1 MTRTS
6 HNFTLIEMLTVIA
19 IIAILAGLII
29 PAVGRARVSAKT
41 AACIS
46 NQGQTMK
53 IIQQSIN
60 DNDGYF
66 ISGTTADTNYW
77 SVWLYNK
84 NYIQDFNGIRCPAI
98 VTYTITSV
106 DPSDT
111 NAATQMESALQQV
124 YGAAYTSIADG
135 FDFRGTKYLL
145 TAADDDD
152 DPDPVAPAALAIG
165 CCAADY
171 DADSGQKLASAVV
184 GFSSSD
190 GNRAAPY
197 KIHGNFCNFFFFD
210 GHAESLEQTEA
221 QTRYYPLSGNT
232 PGAEQISR
240 DYITQ

>member
-135 FDFRGTKYLL
+135 FDFRGTKYL
-145 TAADDDD
+145 TAGDV
-152 DPDPVAPAALAIG
+152 PVAPAALAIG
-165 CCAADY
+165 CCAAD
-171 DADSGQKLASAVV
+171 SGRKLASAVV

-210 GHAESLEQTEA
+210 GHAESLEQLEA
-221 QTRYYPLSGNT
+221 QKRYYPLSGNT
-232 PGAEQISR
+232 PGAGQISR

>member
-145 TAADDDD
+145 TDDKDGD
-152 DPDPVAPAALAIG
+152 GKPDPVAPAALAIG
-165 CCAADY
+165 CCAAD
-171 DADSGQKLASAVV
+171 SGRKVASAVV

-210 GHAESLEQTEA
+210 GHAESLEQLEA
-221 QTRYYPLSGNT
+221 QKRYYPLSGNT
-232 PGAEQISR
+232 PGAGEISR
-240 DYITQ
+240 DYVTQ

>member
-98 VTYTITSV
+98 VNYTVTSV
-106 DPSDT
+106 DPS
-111 NAATQMESALQQV
+111 ATDEMEGALQQV
-124 YGAAYTSIADG
+124 YGEAYTSIADG

-145 TAADDDD
+145 TASNV
-152 DPDPVAPAALAIG
+152 PIAPAALAIG
-165 CCAADY
+165 CCAAA
-171 DADSGQKLASAVV
+171 ADSSGRKVASAVV

-190 GNRAAPY
+190 ENAAPY

-221 QTRYYPLSGNT
+221 QKRYYPLSGDT
-232 PGAEQISR
+232 PEAGQISR

>member
-98 VTYTITSV
+98 VNYTVTSV
-106 DPSDT
+106 DPS
-111 NAATQMESALQQV
+111 ATDAETMEGALQQV

-135 FDFRGTKYLL
+135 FDFRGTKYL
-145 TAADDDD
+145 TDNTNNV
-152 DPDPVAPAALAIG
+152 PVAPAALAIG
-165 CCAADY
+165 CCAAD
-171 DADSGQKLASAVV
+171 SGRKLASAVV

-221 QTRYYPLSGNT
+221 QKRYYPLSGNT
-232 PGAEQISR
+232 LGAEQISR